1 MRRVRW
7 LKPAEDDWATYAD
20 WRDQMA
26 AVLDSLAADLL
37 YEADQ
42 QQARAEAEAA
52 RDQARAIRARHST

>member
-1 MRRVRW
+1 
-7 LKPAEDDWATYAD
+7 
-20 WRDQMA
+20 MA
-26 AVLDSLAADLL
+26 AVLDGLATDLL